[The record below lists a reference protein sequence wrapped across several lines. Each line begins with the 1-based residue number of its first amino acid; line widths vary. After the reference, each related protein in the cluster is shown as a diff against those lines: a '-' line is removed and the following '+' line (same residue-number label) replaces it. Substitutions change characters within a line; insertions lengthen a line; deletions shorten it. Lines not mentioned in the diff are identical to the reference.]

1 MTRWFRFYSEAL
13 EDPKV
18 QRLDGETFKAWV
30 NLLCLAAK
38 NSGRL
43 PPVEDVAFA
52 LRIGADAAQAL
63 LDRLF
68 NASLLDRSKSGSGFR
83 YAPHGW
89 QERQYKSDT
98 STERVKRFRQ
108 RSETVTETPPDTET
122 ENRIRAEKKEAVAS
136 CLKVAFS
143 FDPPLG
149 VSDEQW
155 EAFSGQRKKKLNE
168 RSYLLLTNKLI
179 KLSAQ
184 GHDPGELIDLA
195 IENGWETVWPPRQ
208 QRETPKQYV
217 SASGY
222 AYRGDL
228 DQVQREARR
237 RNDNDTY
244 WQVEVDRKRQAQSAG
259 EAVGEIMR
267 RVANG

>member
-1 MTRWFRFYSEAL
+1 MSRWFRFYSEAL

-38 NSGRL
+38 NAGRL
-43 PPVEDVAFA
+43 PPAEDIAFA
-52 LRIGADAAQAL
+52 LRITADDAQYL

-68 NASLLDRSKSGSGFR
+68 SASLLDRSKSGSGHR
-83 YAPHGW
+83 YSPHGW
-89 QERQYKSDT
+89 EERQYKSDT
-98 STERVKRFRQ
+98 STDRVKRFRQ

-122 ENRIRAEKKEAVAS
+122 DNRIRAEKKEAVAL
-136 CLKVAFS
+136 CLKVAFPFS
-143 FDPPLG
+143 APMG
-149 VSDEQW
+149 VGAEQW
-155 EAFSGQRKKKLNE
+155 EAFLGQRKKKLND

-195 IENGWETVWPPRQ
+195 IESGWETVWPPRQ
-208 QRETPKQYV
+208 QREPVVQYV

-222 AYRGDL
+222 TYRGDL

-259 EAVGEIMR
+259 DVVGEIMR
-267 RVANG
+267 RAANG